1 VSGEDQTFDE
11 EIEAPDFESGGD
23 GAGLGARSRPRPH
36 RRVRLR
42 RSPLGTR
49 TVDVR
54 DQFDAIRD
62 ELDDRQDDIDELRN
76 DVAALWLAFGQHE
89 RAIREL
95 IAAVEALGGAQVS
108 WPGQSEHG
116 SQMPIQPEALPGM
129 PPPPQLDP
137 PGSALDRETIA
148 AQLAG
153 LDDVLAAI
161 DQATR
166 SLETVYAEEIPATQ
180 QEARPAGS

>member
-1 VSGEDQTFDE
+1 VSGEDQSFDE
-11 EIEAPDFESGGD
+11 EIEEPDFDSDDD
-23 GAGLGARSRPRPH
+23 GTGLGARGRPRP
-36 RRVRLR
+36 RRRIRLR

-54 DQFDAIRD
+54 DEFDAIRD

-108 WPGQSEHG
+108 WPGQSEHE

-129 PPPPQLDP
+129 PPPPRLDP

-166 SLETVYAEEIPATQ
+166 SLETVYAEEIPPAQ
-180 QEARPAGS
+180 QGAKQAGN